1 MTRILIGQFLLWP
14 MLASGAPAVGQIPA
28 GERGDSASTPPGRFS
43 LAEAPIPESPLTLG
57 RDIFTY
63 VAAGRRDPFL
73 PAPVPTPLE
82 GSLSVEAE
90 VLGIISHRDPL
101 LSVAV
106 VRVGRARAGEGG
118 QPDASGAG
126 GAGGTYRLRIG
137 DQIGN
142 TRVLEIHEH
151 HIVVEVEGPAGT
163 ERRLL
168 GQPAARR
175 GSR

>member
-14 MLASGAPAVGQIPA
+14 MLAPGAPVVGQIPA
-28 GERGDSASTPPGRFS
+28 GERGDSASTPPGRSS

-63 VAAGRRDPFL
+63 VAAGRRDPFH
-73 PAPVPTPLE
+73 PAPVPTPSE

-106 VRVGRARAGEGG
+106 VRVVRARAGEGG

-126 GAGGTYRLRIG
+126 GAGGTYWLRIG
-137 DQIGN
+137 DRIGN

-151 HIVVEVEGPAGT
+151 HIVVEVEGPAGI

-168 GQPAARR
+168 EQPAARR
-175 GSR
+175 GAR